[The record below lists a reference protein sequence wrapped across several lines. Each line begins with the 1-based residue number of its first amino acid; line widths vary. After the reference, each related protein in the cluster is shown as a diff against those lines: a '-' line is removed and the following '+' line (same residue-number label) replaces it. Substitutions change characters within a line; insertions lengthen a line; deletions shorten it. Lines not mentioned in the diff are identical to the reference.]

1 MPLTIFGKQMHLAG
15 SAPDT
20 TPVTFDI
27 NPEALRFDISIFDN
41 PALVAFSDDGIHFTT
56 EREYPAGV
64 LSSLDIRVRKFT
76 IRNKTVASIARFDV
90 VAFTDPIEIV
100 GREYARNP

>member
-20 TPVTFDI
+20 TPQVFDI
-27 NPEALRFDISIFDN
+27 NPEALRFDLAILDN
-41 PALVAFSDDGIHFTT
+41 AALVAFSDDGIHFTT

-64 LSSLDIRVRKFT
+64 LGSLDIRVRKFS

-90 VAFTDPIEIV
+90 TAFGDPIEII
-100 GREYARNP
+100 GRDYVRNP